1 MSERQLSDIG
11 IEIHDGLAGI
21 HQLLYE
27 IRTALDVSNI
37 MKLEAF
43 FDKED
48 PLRWMSGT
56 RTVMETYANMRGNSK
71 KFYKECEQEYWDN
84 VKSVEETE

>member
-1 MSERQLSDIG
+1 MSERFDISVD
-11 IEIHDGLAGI
+11 IEDGLASTR
-21 HQLLYE
+21 QLLYE

-84 VKSVEETE
+84 VNSEEETE